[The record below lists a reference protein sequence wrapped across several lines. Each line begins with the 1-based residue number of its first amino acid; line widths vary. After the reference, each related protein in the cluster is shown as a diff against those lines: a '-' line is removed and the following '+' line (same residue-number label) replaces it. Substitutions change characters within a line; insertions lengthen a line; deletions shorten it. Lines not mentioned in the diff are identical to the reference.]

1 MMASEFAQTAAE
13 KAFKFQGYR
22 FNETETAGIAKQ
34 LDAELQEVRDTLH
47 WLLESKGAY
56 LFHEDECPWQYGPDD
71 CTCRVS
77 RARQLAER
85 LRVDDAARRTIDL
98 YATES

>member
-1 MMASEFAQTAAE
+1 MMASERMTLVEAIEYIRNNEAHDAA
-13 KAFKFQGYR
+13 
-22 FNETETAGIAKQ
+22 
-34 LDAELQEVRDTLH
+34 LAELKEVRDTLR

-85 LRVDDAARRTIDL
+85 LRVDNTARKDD
-98 YATES
+98 